1 MKAIIYTEYGPPE
14 VLQLKEVEKPVPK
27 DNELLI
33 RVLATTVGFGDILAR
48 KFNTTTPRNFAM
60 PALFWLL
67 ARLEFGFR
75 RPRKTILGSEFA
87 GVVESAGKGV
97 KRFKAGEAVFGYRG
111 PAFGA
116 YAEYLCMPENGTV
129 APKPANLSSEEA
141 AAIPYGSLMALNL
154 LKKVNIQKGQKVLIN
169 GASGG
174 IGSAS
179 VQLAKHYGAEVS
191 AVCSTP
197 RVELV
202 KSLGAHKVT
211 DYTREDFTQNGE
223 TYDLIMD
230 ILGKSS
236 FTRCK
241 KSLTPNGRY
250 LLVSFKMK
258 QLFQMFWTS
267 LKGGKRVICAL
278 AMDKQEDLMHIKHLV
293 ETGVIK
299 SFPDR
304 KYPLQDTAEAHRYV
318 ESGQKKGAVIIALE
332 NHP

>member
-1 MKAIIYTEYGPPE
+1 MNAIVYTKYGPPE

-48 KFNTTTPRNFAM
+48 KFNTITPRNFTM

-75 RPRKTILGSEFA
+75 QPRKTILGSEFS
-87 GVVESAGKGV
+87 GVVESVGKKV
-97 KRFKAGEAVFGYRG
+97 KRFKAGDAVFGYRG

-116 YAEYLCMPENGTV
+116 YAEYLRMPENSTV
-129 APKPANLSSEEA
+129 APKPANLSFEEA
-141 AAIPYGSLMALNL
+141 ATIPYGSLMALNL

-174 IGSAS
+174 IGSAA

-202 KSLGAHKVT
+202 KSLGAHQVI
-211 DYTREDFTQNGE
+211 DYTCDDFTRNGE

-236 FTRCK
+236 FSRCK
-241 KSLTPNGRY
+241 KSLTPDGRY
-250 LLVSFKMK
+250 LLVSFKMR
-258 QLFQMFWTS
+258 QLFQMLWTS
-267 LKGGKRVICAL
+267 LIGGKKVICAL
-278 AMDKQEDLMHIKHLV
+278 AMDKQEDLMHIKQLV
-293 ETGVIK
+293 EAGTIK
-299 SFPDR
+299 PFHDR
-304 KYPLQDTAEAHRYV
+304 SYTLQETAEAHRYV
-318 ESGQKKGAVIIALE
+318 ESGQKKGAVIITLE
-332 NHP
+332 KHS